1 MKSFLRILFVVFIGT
16 TVMLSS
22 FAAGYGTRWYFYQ
35 NSPTVEESIDFEVFW
50 EAWHILEANF
60 YGELPKPK
68 QMVYGA
74 IRGVLALLNDPHT
87 VHVEPQPRQ
96 LEKDNLKGSFGGIGA
111 YINRS
116 EDGKIT
122 IKVMPDSPAMRAGLQ
137 DNDVILKVD
146 DKELTPDMNE
156 QDVVLLIRGPVG
168 EVVKLTVVR
177 EGVNDPFVVSVVREK
192 IETPTVEWK
201 TLDEGI
207 GYVSISLF
215 GERTPSELEK
225 ALRELK
231 DQHIKGLILDLRNN
245 PGGLLNTAVDV
256 TGEFIGRNVVL
267 HERKR
272 DGTEKTYT
280 SSTNVIIPGIPIV
293 AVVNEGTA
301 SASEIVAGALR
312 DISGVPLV
320 GKKTFGKGS
329 VQLVYDLSDG
339 SSLHVTVAQWFTPK
353 HHQIQGDGLTP
364 DYEVSVEDADRSPD
378 KDPQLDKA
386 LEILKSK
393 LVEQSK

>member
-1 MKSFLRILFVVFIGT
+1 MKTFLKLVFIVAIT
-16 TVMLSS
+16 TIVMISS
-22 FAAGYGTRWYFYQ
+22 FAAGYGTRWYFYR
-35 NSPTVEESIDFEVFW
+35 NTPTAEESVDFGVFW
-50 EAWHILEANF
+50 EAWHILESNF
-60 YGELPKPK
+60 YGDLPEPQ

-122 IKVMPDSPAMRAGLQ
+122 IKVMEDSPAMRAGLQ
-137 DNDVILKVD
+137 DNDAILKVD
-146 DKELTPDMNE
+146 DTELAPEMSE

-168 EVVKLTVVR
+168 ETVKLTMSR
-177 EGVNDPFVVSVVREK
+177 QGIESPFVVDVVREK

-201 TLDEGI
+201 TLDDGV
-207 GYVSISLF
+207 GYVAISLF

-225 ALRELK
+225 ALKDLK
-231 DQHIKGLILDLRNN
+231 GQQIRGLVLDLRNN

-256 TGEFIGRNVVL
+256 TGEFIGREIIL

-280 SSTNVIIPGIPIV
+280 SSMDVIISETPIV
-293 AVVNEGTA
+293 VIVNENTA

-312 DISGVPLV
+312 DVLNVPLV

-353 HHQIQGDGLTP
+353 HHQIHGEGL
-364 DYEVSVEDADRSPD
+364 SPD
-378 KDPQLDKA
+378 TEVGIDSGDQEQGSDPQLEEA
-386 LEILKSK
+386 LGILKSA
-393 LVEQSK
+393 Q